1 MDRVREQ
8 YNDINER
15 TLFLSRRQLANSA
28 AATAFWFFLSLVPI
42 VILFSSLLR
51 YTSITEEQ
59 VLKVLSHVLP
69 GYLNDL
75 IRVIIADVYSSSLAV
90 ISVSLIATLW
100 SAACGFSSMIRGL
113 ELAYEQESQIGYFPR
128 RLRGILYTIAMLF
141 ALILS
146 VLLGG
151 FGRQLAGLAETY
163 LPGTQSIFS
172 FLLRFRFLVVI
183 AYLTAFFCLI
193 FQWSTSVRHRFLQL
207 LPGALISAAAWL
219 LLSRVFSLIMGVTGS
234 FGTYGGLASV
244 IAVMLWLYY
253 CLYVLLLSACLNR
266 HLAKRL
272 QAKSDAGRTEENA
285 EPSE

>member
-1 MDRVREQ
+1 MMNRVRKQ

-15 TLFLSRRQLANSA
+15 TMFLSRRQLANSA

-42 VILFSSLLR
+42 VILFASLLQ
-51 YTSITEEQ
+51 YTSITEDQ
-59 VLKVLSHVLP
+59 VLRVLSHVLP
-69 GYLNDL
+69 SYLSDL

-128 RLRGILYTIAMLF
+128 RLRGMLYTIAMLF
-141 ALILS
+141 SLILS
-146 VLLGG
+146 VVLGG
-151 FGRQLAGLAETY
+151 FGRQLAVLVETY
-163 LPGTQSIFS
+163 FPGMTSIIS

-183 AYLTAFFCLI
+183 AFLTAFFCLI
-193 FQWSTSVRHRFLQL
+193 FQWSTSVRLRFMQL
-207 LPGALISAAAWL
+207 VPGALLSAVAWL
-219 LLSRVFSLIMGVTGS
+219 VLSRGFSLIMGFTGS
-234 FGTYGGLASV
+234 FGAYGGLASV

-253 CLYVLLLSACLNR
+253 CQYVLLLSACLNR

-272 QAKSDAGRTEENA
+272 QAKADDPPDAEEQ
-285 EPSE
+285 E